1 MIEVEYYYITKS
13 GETKKG
19 VTIFYDRTKAL
30 RFMYSMKRKSGQYL
44 IGYSCEYPDDT
55 EYLARR
61 ISILDINSK

>member
-1 MIEVEYYYITKS
+1 MIEVEYYYIPKS

-19 VTIFYDRTKAL
+19 VTIFYDRAKAL